1 MSANIFCGRI
11 NSQEW
16 KRLLSLFP
24 VLFLFM
30 MLPAGCI
37 TVGPDYRP
45 PDLTVPEQW
54 GAELTGESSAKS
66 LDMETLANWW
76 STLNDPELTN
86 IIKRAAE
93 GNPDLRK
100 AKARVREA
108 RARRD
113 ISRAGLFPTLKT
125 TGSAS
130 RSAGSKET
138 GSGRER
144 ELYDLGFDATW
155 ELDIFGG
162 VRRSIEASEA
172 GFEAGEEDLRDVLVS
187 LLAEVALNYIDIRS
201 YQNRLSIARSNLSSQ
216 EETYRITQW
225 RFQAGLTSQLDVEQA
240 LSNLEQTRSQIP
252 SLETGL
258 EQALNRLAVLLGE
271 NPGSVHEELME
282 EAPIP
287 VATIEIAIGLPA
299 DALRRIPG
307 VRSAERRLAE
317 QTAQVGVAVAGRYSV
332 FTLVGSIGLE
342 ALSLNNLFSSASRTW
357 RFGPNFSWTLF
368 DAGRIRKN
376 VEVQNALQEQAL
388 AEYEGAVLTAL
399 EDVEN
404 ALVAYAKE
412 QIRRQSLEDAAQAA
426 QRAVGL
432 ARDQYTSGTIDFQVV
447 LTAQRSLLSLQDQL
461 AVSSANITSDL
472 IRLYKALGGV
482 WQSMASN
489 IKE

>member
-1 MSANIFCGRI
+1 MPVNIFCERI
-11 NSQEW
+11 DSEGL
-16 KRLLSLFP
+16 KHLLSLFP
-24 VLFLFM
+24 VLFLLM
-30 MLPAGCI
+30 MLFAGCM

-45 PDLTVPEQW
+45 PDLTLPEQW
-54 GAELTGESSAKS
+54 GAELTGESSAKP

-76 STLNDPELTN
+76 STLNDPKLTN
-86 IIKRAAE
+86 MIKRAAE
-93 GNPDLRK
+93 SNPDLRK

-108 RARRD
+108 RSRRD
-113 ISRAGLFPTLKT
+113 ISRAGRFPTLKAS
-125 TGSAS
+125 GSAS

-144 ELYDLGFDATW
+144 DFYDLGFDATW

-162 VRRSIEASEA
+162 VRRSIEASKA
-172 GFEAGEEDLRDVLVS
+172 GFEASEEDLRDVLVS
-187 LLAEVALNYIDIRS
+187 LLAEVALNYIDVRS
-201 YQNRLSIARSNLSSQ
+201 YQNRLSIARSNLSAQ

-287 VATIEIAIGLPA
+287 VASMEIAIGVPA
-299 DALRRIPG
+299 DVLRRIPS

-357 RFGPNFSWTLF
+357 RIGPNFSWTLF
-368 DAGRIRKN
+368 DAGRIRRN
-376 VEVQNALQEQAL
+376 IEVQNALQEQAL

-412 QIRRQSLEDAAQAA
+412 QVRRQSLEDAAQAA
-426 QRAVGL
+426 HRAVGL

-461 AVSSANITSDL
+461 AVSNANITSDL
-472 IRLYKALGGV
+472 IRLYKALGGG